1 VTSIAIALLAT
12 AVLGASPFPQDLPRG
27 AEAPPVE
34 TAVPEARLRTP
45 QPPQPPQAPQSERQP
60 AEERERTMPPPPP
73 AAPPPP
79 GERRPLPMYN
89 VKVDVTITDQTGTGT
104 PMKKVV
110 SMVVADGRSS
120 GVRSMTSVPLA
131 TGGPNRD
138 LPLNVDATANVTPDR
153 KVLLDLRF
161 NYSSVSFVIPVGS
174 QDRPAPTTEQER
186 AMVRDLTAPRAAVSN
201 ITENLSI
208 LLTPGTPFVVARSAD
223 AAADRTVTVEV
234 KADILK

>member
-1 VTSIAIALLAT
+1 MKSIATALLAT
-12 AVLGASPFPQDLPRG
+12 AVLGAPTFTQDLARTPEASR
-27 AEAPPVE
+27 AEAPIAEPRVQ
-34 TAVPEARLRTP
+34 P
-45 QPPQPPQAPQSERQP
+45 QPAQAPQAPQERQP
-60 AEERERTMPPPPP
+60 AEERERTLPPPPP
-73 AAPPPP
+73 SAPPPP
-79 GERRPLPMYN
+79 GERRPLPMHN

-104 PMKKVV
+104 PMKKIV

-153 KVLLDLRF
+153 RVLLDLRF
-161 NYSSVSFVIPVGS
+161 NYSSVSFVTPVGS
-174 QDRPAPTTEQER
+174 QDRPAPTTDQER

-234 KADILK
+234 KAEILK

>member
-1 VTSIAIALLAT
+1 VKSIVAALIAT
-12 AVLGASPFPQDLPRG
+12 AVLG
-27 AEAPPVE
+27 
-34 TAVPEARLRTP
+34 TAVFTQDPPPPAQTPQASQARTP
-45 QPPQPPQAPQSERQP
+45 LP
-60 AEERERTMPPPPP
+60 PPPPP
-73 AAPPPP
+73 APPPP
-79 GERRPLPMYN
+79 SERRPLPTQN
-89 VKVDVTITDQTGTGT
+89 VKVDVTITDQTGSGS

-138 LPLNVDATANVTPDR
+138 LPLNVDATVTVTPDR

-161 NYSSVSFVIPVGS
+161 NYSSVSFVVPVGS

-186 AMVRDLTAPRAAVSN
+186 AMLRDLTAPRAAIAT
-201 ITENLSI
+201 ITKNLTV
-208 LLTPGTPFVVARSAD
+208 LLASGTPFVVARSAD

-234 KADILK
+234 KAEILK